1 MLTEIEIYVIN
12 KVKELR
18 LKNGLSQ
25 AELADKINVSSGFI
39 GKIESMKYN
48 SKYNL
53 NLINKVARA
62 FDISPQDLLPKR
74 YL

>member
-62 FDISPQDLLPKR
+62 FDISQQDLLPKR

>member
-53 NLINKVARA
+53 NLINKVAKA

>member
-25 AELADKINVSSGFI
+25 AELAVKINVSSGFI

>member
-1 MLTEIEIYVIN
+1 MLTNIEIFVIN
-12 KVKELR
+12 KIKELR
-18 LKNGLSQ
+18 LENGLSQ
-25 AELADKINVSSGFI
+25 AELAHKINVSNGFI

-53 NLINKVARA
+53 NLINRVAKA
-62 FDISPQDLLPKR
+62 FNISPQDLLPKK

>member
-1 MLTEIEIYVIN
+1 MLTNIEIFVIN
-12 KVKELR
+12 KIKKLR
-18 LKNGLSQ
+18 LENGLSQ
-25 AELADKINVSSGFI
+25 AELAHKINVSNGFI

-53 NLINKVARA
+53 NLINRVAKA
-62 FDISPQDLLPKR
+62 FNISPQDLLPKK

>member
-1 MLTEIEIYVIN
+1 MLTEIEIFVIN

-18 LKNGLSQ
+18 TSLKLSQ
-25 AELADKINVSSGFI
+25 ADLADKIDISSGFI
-39 GKIESMKYN
+39 GKVESFKYH

-53 NLINKVARA
+53 NHINKISKALN
-62 FDISPQDLLPKR
+62 ISPKDLLPNR